1 MKEGKSVWGWFT
13 IAVCVLLGMVSC
25 AVLAGKIYTGADQ
38 PAVVCTAEAERPKS
52 LVPVGKTVGI
62 KLFSKG
68 VMVVALSEI
77 STRDG
82 CIWPAKDSGLE
93 VGDII
98 TQVDHASVNSIEEVE
113 ALVRNAGGKAIEIQA
128 LRKGRKMEVTAEAA
142 PCLADGT
149 YKLGAWL
156 RDSMAGIG
164 TVTYFDPVT
173 KTFAALGHGINDV
186 DTGLLIP
193 VRSGGIMSS
202 SVTAVVPGKKSEPGQ
217 LHGTF
222 DLTKDI
228 GTLFANGSGGVFGHT
243 ESHAFDGEAVPVA
256 KRSEVRTGAAVIRCN
271 VEGEKVEE
279 YTVEILRIYPELGD
293 NTRNLLLQVNDERLL
308 SITGGIVQG
317 MSGSPIL
324 QDGELVG
331 AVTHVLVNDPTRG
344 YGIFAE
350 TMLDTER

>member
-13 IAVCVLLGMVSC
+13 IAVCALVGIVSC
-25 AVLAGKIYTGADQ
+25 AVLAGKIQTGADQ
-38 PAVVCTAEAERPKS
+38 PAVVCTAEAEKPKT
-52 LVPVGKTVGI
+52 LVPVGRTVGI

-77 STRDG
+77 STQDG

-98 TQVDHASVNSIEEVE
+98 TEVNHASVNSIEEVE
-113 ALVRNAGGKAIEIQA
+113 NLVRNTKGKAMEIQA
-128 LRKGRKMEVTAEAA
+128 LRNGRAMEVTAEAV
-142 PCLADGT
+142 PCLADGS

-164 TVTYFDPVT
+164 TVTYFDPAT

-202 SVTAVVPGKKSEPGQ
+202 SVTAVVRGQRAEPGQ

-222 DLTKDI
+222 DLTRDI
-228 GTLFANGSGGVFGHT
+228 GTLCTNGIGGVFGQMQ
-243 ESHAFDGEAVPVA
+243 SHAFDGKAIPVA
-256 KRSEVRTGAAVIRCN
+256 KKSEVRTGAAVIRCN

-279 YTVEILRIYPELGD
+279 YSVEILRIYPELGD
-293 NTRNLLLQVNDERLL
+293 NTRNLLIQINDKKLL
-308 SITGGIVQG
+308 KLTGGIVQG

-324 QDGELVG
+324 QNGKLVG

-350 TMLDTER
+350 TMLESGS